1 MIKTILLNLTHAHTH
16 TQTHTHTHTDT
27 KHRERKRERER
38 ERERIE
44 AKKNN
49 VKDVKALY
57 KSMNNA
63 IFGKVKEN
71 LRNRINVKLVNN
83 KKSYLKC
90 TLKPRYMQHKIF
102 DNNLAAIRKSKT
114 SLKPNKPAYIRICV
128 SQLSQVFMYKFHSG
142 YIEKKKW
149 QQCKTIIFRY

>member
-16 TQTHTHTHTDT
+16 TNTHTHA
-27 KHRERKRERER
+27 HRHKTQREKERERER

>member
-16 TQTHTHTHTDT
+16 TQTPTHA
-27 KHRERKRERER
+27 HRHKTQREKERERER
-38 ERERIE
+38 ERERIKT
-44 AKKNN
+44 KKNN

>member
-1 MIKTILLNLTHAHTH
+1 MHTH
-16 TQTHTHTHTDT
+16 TNTHTHTTQ
-27 KHRERKRERER
+27 REKER

-90 TLKPRYMQHKIF
+90 TLKPKYMQHKIF
-102 DNNLAAIRKSKT
+102 DNNLAAIRKSKI

-142 YIEKKKW
+142 YIEKKKMATM
-149 QQCKTIIFRY
+149 QDYYFQILTV